1 MINAFVKEK
10 KISREI
16 KKISLTES
24 RLALINRQLIT
35 KVRF

>member
-24 RLALINRQLIT
+24 LALINRQLIT